1 MSTLYARFLAAAV
14 RLFTAFFGRW
24 RRLTILARLSDR
36 LEPEARVTVNGTN
49 ITLFVPDRTAVYWPR
64 HGFASEPGTLAWID
78 GFGPGDV
85 FYDIGANVGIF
96 TIYAAK
102 ARGVQVVAFEPNPF
116 SFRVLVRNLELN
128 GITGQVTPLC
138 LALGGTTGPSTL
150 ALSHMGSG
158 TIGNRLASAKFGEGA
173 ISLETLAFSLDD
185 LGGWLP
191 APSHLKVDVDGNE
204 PDILTGARAALADHR
219 LKSVLCEFDG
229 QGQDTRK
236 AMDSLLRDCGLS
248 EDVSRPD
255 DGSANRLYVRKGES
269 LSG

>member
-1 MSTLYARFLAAAV
+1 MSTLYARFLAAAA

-24 RRLTILARLSDR
+24 RRMTILARLSDR
-36 LEPEARVTVNGTN
+36 LAPEARVTVNGTD

-85 FYDIGANVGIF
+85 LYDIGANVGIF

-102 ARGVQVVAFEPNPF
+102 ATGVRVVAFEPNPF

-128 GITGQVTPLC
+128 GITALVIPLC
-138 LALGGTTGPSTL
+138 LALGGATGPATL
-150 ALSHMGSG
+150 VLSHMESGS
-158 TIGNRLASAKFGEGA
+158 IGNRLAAGKDDEGA
-173 ISLETLAFSLDD
+173 LILQTLAFGLDH
-185 LGGWLP
+185 LGGRLP
-191 APSHLKVDVDGNE
+191 APSRLKLDVDGNE
-204 PDILTGARAALADHR
+204 PEILAGARATLADHR

-229 QGQDTRK
+229 QGEEAQK

-248 EDVSRPD
+248 EDPTGLD
-255 DGSANRLYVRKGES
+255 DGSANRLYVRKGAQPVD
-269 LSG
+269 